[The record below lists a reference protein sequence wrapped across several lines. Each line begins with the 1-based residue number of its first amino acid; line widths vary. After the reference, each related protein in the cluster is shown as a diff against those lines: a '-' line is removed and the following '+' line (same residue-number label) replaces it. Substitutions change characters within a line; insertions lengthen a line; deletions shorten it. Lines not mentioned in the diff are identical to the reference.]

1 MITTNF
7 GERLD
12 ADNEHGIVNS
22 LDKFKPGNDDLYN
35 KNKREAYVAT
45 GSWNLLESALTVTHA
60 NGGKSVV
67 LQYVGHEIDKID
79 EDRTLTSIILKDS
92 QCSFHVTLFYRSY
105 KNGDVIE
112 QWSEIEHHE
121 KKAVEHWEYTSANLT
136 LSGKE
141 FF

>member
-22 LDKFKPGNDDLYN
+22 LDKFKPGNDNLYN

-67 LQYVGHEIDKID
+67 LQYVGREIDKID
-79 EDRTLTSIILKDS
+79 EDRKLTRAIKCFQRTKYGNCKHRRFLI
-92 QCSFHVTLFYRSY
+92 R
-105 KNGDVIE
+105 
-112 QWSEIEHHE
+112 
-121 KKAVEHWEYTSANLT
+121 
-136 LSGKE
+136 
-141 FF
+141 